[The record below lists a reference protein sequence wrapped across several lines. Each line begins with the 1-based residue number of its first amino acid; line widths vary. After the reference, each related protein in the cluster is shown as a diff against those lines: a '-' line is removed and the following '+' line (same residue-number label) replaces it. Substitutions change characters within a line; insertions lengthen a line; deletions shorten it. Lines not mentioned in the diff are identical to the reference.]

1 MEELTEASVRKPR
14 NEVARFI
21 LEDLD
26 KAIELTTNSPAKTR
40 ITRNAALV
48 LKSRVALFEATWE
61 KYHAGTALVPN
72 GSGWPGAEKEYGQNY
87 QFPNDEGT
95 AEGEINFF
103 LDEAMDAAYKW
114 RML

>member
-1 MEELTEASVRKPR
+1 MGEAHFLRALEYFYRLRTLGDFPIVENTLSDNMEELTEASVRKPR

-26 KAIELTTNSPAKTR
+26 KAIELSTNSPAKTR

-72 GSGWPGAEKEYGQNY
+72 GS
-87 QFPNDEGT
+87 
-95 AEGEINFF
+95 
-103 LDEAMDAAYKW
+103 
-114 RML
+114 